1 MDNVSVVFLMM
12 LDLWLLITTAWNVLS
27 HISVLCLRGRV
38 LCLLVFVWDIKHKWL
53 PLNSCH
59 LCQTE
64 SVFRKEDIL
73 HVDYPFSSTKLLLEI
88 RGKSSL
94 YLMAK
99 LQNIL
104 RFLFLREK
112 NVFCSYQTAGNKLY
126 ILVQLFKSQNSA
138 LPKPSKIF
146 FI

>member
-1 MDNVSVVFLMM
+1 MGNVLVLFLMM

-27 HISVLCLRGRV
+27 HVSVFCLKGRV
-38 LCLLVFVWDIKHKWL
+38 LCLLVFVWDIKHKWF

-59 LCQTE
+59 LCLTK
-64 SVFRKEDIL
+64 SVFRKKDIL

-88 RGKSSL
+88 SRKPSL
-94 YLMAK
+94 YLMTK

-104 RFLFLREK
+104 RLLPLREK
-112 NVFCSYQTAGNKLY
+112 NVVCLYQTAGNKFY

-138 LPKPSKIF
+138 SPKTIKDFPH
-146 FI
+146 